1 MPYTTADLV
10 TDVFYELGYLA
21 PGETASDVDVQFV
34 LGKINRLLDNWNAD
48 RMAVYAEVFTT
59 YVLTASLQPHTIG
72 PSGQTFTATQRPVSI
87 DGAALILTDVT
98 PNVRN
103 PIDLIDA
110 DEWREISVQAITS
123 PIPTKLYY
131 DTAWPNGS
139 IYLWPKP
146 TTAYSLELQTRV
158 LLAALALTDTFTMPP
173 GYRDAVTLSVAEQS
187 ADGLGVAVPPSL
199 PGRALECRARI
210 FPNNVTVPKI
220 RTRDAGMPGGGS
232 GGGSY
237 NYLTGTGR

>member
-1 MPYTTADLV
+1 MPYTTADLI
-10 TDVFYELGYLA
+10 TDVFYELGYIA
-21 PGETASDVDVQFV
+21 PGESQQDVDVQFV

-72 PSGQTFTATQRPVSI
+72 PSGQTFTATQRPVAI
-87 DGAALILTDVT
+87 DGATLILTDVT

-103 PIDLIDA
+103 PITIRDA
-110 DEWREISVQAITS
+110 DWWRRISVQALTS
-123 PIPTKLYY
+123 PIPTDLYY

-146 TTAYSLELQTRV
+146 TTAYSIELQTRV
-158 LLAALALTDTFTMPP
+158 VLAALALTDTFTMPP
-173 GYRDAVTLSVAEQS
+173 GYRDAVTLTVAEES
-187 ADGLGVAVPPSL
+187 ASGLGVAIPVDV
-199 PGRALECRARI
+199 PGRALACRARI

-220 RTRDAGMPGGGS
+220 QTRDAGMPGGGE
-232 GGGSY
+232 GGSF
-237 NYLTGTGR
+237 NYLTRQGR